1 VSSRPAASGG
11 VPAAVEAAR
20 ARLEEAGAGR
30 VDGALVLGSGLSYLA
45 DQLAGAVTVPY
56 HDIPGFP
63 RSTVAGHAGNFVVGD
78 LEGVRVVM
86 AQGRFHLYEG
96 WLPAQIA
103 LPVRVCHALGA
114 RWLLLTNAA
123 GSLDARNAPGTLLAI
138 RDQVN
143 LQFANPLIG
152 RDPTTIVNPFPD
164 MSNPYDATLLARLR
178 EVARQER
185 ILLREGVYG
194 GVPGPSYE
202 TRAEIRFLRRI
213 GIDAVGMSTIGE
225 VVTAA
230 ELELP
235 AAGIS
240 LLTNYAAGL
249 ATEPLTHQEVT
260 EMAEA
265 KRPEIERLV
274 RGFVRSPR
282 R

>member
-11 VPAAVEAAR
+11 APAAVEAAR
-20 ARLEEAGAGR
+20 VRLEEAGAGR

-143 LQFANPLIG
+143 LQFANPLVG
-152 RDPTTIVNPFPD
+152 RDPSSIVNPFPD
-164 MSNPYDATLLARLR
+164 MSNAYDASLLARFH
-178 EVARQER
+178 EVALAER

-202 TRAEIRFLRRI
+202 TRAEILFLRRI

-249 ATEPLTHQEVT
+249 AAEPLTHQEVT
-260 EMAEA
+260 EMAET

-274 RGFVRSPR
+274 RGFVRSLR